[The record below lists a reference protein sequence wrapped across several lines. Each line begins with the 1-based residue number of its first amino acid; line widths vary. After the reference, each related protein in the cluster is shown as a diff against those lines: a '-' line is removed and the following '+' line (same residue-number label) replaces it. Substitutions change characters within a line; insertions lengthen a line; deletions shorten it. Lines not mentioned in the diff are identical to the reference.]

1 MYYSTN
7 KLNSARFNPIR
18 QVSVA
23 LFRFHALTSDS
34 EQIKM
39 HFLRKDYI
47 RWLVLDSYGINRH
60 NEEIKMHFLRKDYTR
75 WLVLDSYGI
84 NYRFNLRK

>member
-1 MYYSTN
+1 
-7 KLNSARFNPIR
+7 
-18 QVSVA
+18 
-23 LFRFHALTSDS
+23 
-34 EQIKM
+34 M